1 MVSRAEVKIS
11 PVQIKQFSP
20 TQACKGK
27 IVITN
32 NNAGYCMELKYMIT
46 NIHASVV
53 WDRLGHA
60 RFSSGLI
67 ILLVSLAWEA

>member
-1 MVSRAEVKIS
+1 MASRAEVKIS

-32 NNAGYCMELKYMIT
+32 NHAGYCMELKKKKEEE
-46 NIHASVV
+46 
-53 WDRLGHA
+53 L
-60 RFSSGLI
+60 
-67 ILLVSLAWEA
+67 